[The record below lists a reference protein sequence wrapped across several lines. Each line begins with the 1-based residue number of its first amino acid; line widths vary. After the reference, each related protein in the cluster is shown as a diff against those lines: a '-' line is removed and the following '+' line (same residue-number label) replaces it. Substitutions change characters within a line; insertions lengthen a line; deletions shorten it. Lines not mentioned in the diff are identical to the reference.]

1 MSNPF
6 KTKDRMYIP
15 RDLEDCCVTD
25 DAASELW
32 RIAELVESWGAF
44 LLIAILVL
52 GTVVSIGI
60 TSFMSKI
67 AEGSGFTAFLCS
79 AIVWGV
85 LAVLVYAGC
94 HLISLTIR
102 AFASIVQNTR
112 VSANVAL
119 YTTANSTRTAERA
132 STTPVVPNF
141 YDTPTEKNI
150 HIQPASHPAES
161 PNQTPVSPVI
171 VSPEEIVCPN
181 CGTKQRSNRKCCF
194 NCNQLF
200 SHNN

>member
-6 KTKDRMYIP
+6 KAKDRLNVP
-15 RDLEDCCVTD
+15 RDLEDCCFTD
-25 DAASELW
+25 DTARELW

-52 GTVVSIGI
+52 GTVVSIST
-60 TSFMSKI
+60 TSFMSRI

-79 AIVWGV
+79 AIVWGI

-102 AFASIVQNTR
+102 ALASIVQNTR

-119 YTTANSTRTAERA
+119 YTTSKSTPVAEHSSQA
-132 STTPVVPNF
+132 SVVPNLNN
-141 YDTPTEKNI
+141 TPAEEKI
-150 HIQPASHPAES
+150 HIQPVSRTAES
-161 PNQTPVSPVI
+161 PNQAPVSPVV

-181 CGTKQRSNRKCCF
+181 CGMKQRSNRTCCF
-194 NCNQLF
+194 NCNQVF
-200 SHNN
+200 THND